1 METNL
6 NEELLDIEGNL
17 MEIKSNLVILQ
28 QAVQNEFNKATLE
41 DIDNN
46 LELIINT
53 FDKVLDKTK
62 KFESKINAQL
72 QGRLYKNCMSP
83 VIKHIE

>member
-1 METNL
+1 MQTNL

-62 KFESKINAQL
+62 KFESKINA
-72 QGRLYKNCMSP
+72 
-83 VIKHIE
+83 

>member
-1 METNL
+1 MQTNL

-28 QAVQNEFNKATLE
+28 QAVQNEYNKAALE

-62 KFESKINAQL
+62 KFESKIYA
-72 QGRLYKNCMSP
+72 
-83 VIKHIE
+83 

>member
-6 NEELLDIEGNL
+6 IEELYDIEGNL

-28 QAVQNEFNKATLE
+28 QAVQNEYNKPSLD

-46 LELIINT
+46 LETLINNFGSVI
-53 FDKVLDKTK
+53 DKTK
-62 KFESKINAQL
+62 KFESLI
-72 QGRLYKNCMSP
+72 S
-83 VIKHIE
+83 